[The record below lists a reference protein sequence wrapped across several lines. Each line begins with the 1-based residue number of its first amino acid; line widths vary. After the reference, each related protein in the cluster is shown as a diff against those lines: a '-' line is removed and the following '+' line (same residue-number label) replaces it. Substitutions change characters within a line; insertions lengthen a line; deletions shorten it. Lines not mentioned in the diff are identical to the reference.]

1 MKLWLAIAGM
11 AGVTYLSRVV
21 PLLAL
26 HGTELPGWARRWLG
40 AVPYAALGALLFP
53 GVLDADPGYPG
64 RSLLAA
70 LAAFGL
76 AWFRLPMLVVVA
88 GAVLALAAAQ
98 P

>member
-1 MKLWLAIAGM
+1 MNFWWAIAGM
-11 AGVTYLSRVV
+11 AAATYLCRAL

-26 HGTELPGWARRWLG
+26 QGVELPPWVRRWLG

-53 GVLDADPGYPG
+53 GVLEADPGHPG

-70 LAAFGL
+70 LVAFAL
-76 AWFRLPMLVVVA
+76 AWFRMPMLVVVA